1 MIKQSIAELLET
13 EMDRKNFLKTL
24 AVAAVAVTGVTTIV
38 KTLSNQA
45 ISHSTNRP
53 QQTGQPLGYG
63 MSRYSNQP
71 VAMSVSSATSTYS
84 A

>member
-13 EMDRKNFLKTL
+13 EMDRKDFLKTL
-24 AVAAVAVTGVTTIV
+24 AVAAVALTGVTTIV

-45 ISHSTNRP
+45 LSRSATT
-53 QQTGQPLGYG
+53 QQTGSPLGYG
-63 MSRYSNQP
+63 VSRYSTQP
-71 VAMSVSSATSTYS
+71 VAVSQPSSSYS